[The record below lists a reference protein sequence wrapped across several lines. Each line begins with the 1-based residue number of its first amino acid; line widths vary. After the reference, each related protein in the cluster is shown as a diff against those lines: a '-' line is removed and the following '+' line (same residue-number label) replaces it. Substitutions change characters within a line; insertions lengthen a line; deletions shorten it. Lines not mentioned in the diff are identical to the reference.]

1 MGNPEVGIWA
11 TNEAGK
17 GADVHVSPKQLPE
30 SSQLVVQKEDLQQ
43 RPLLQVDSRFVAE
56 EASVATPVVESMVG
70 ARYVVP
76 HCVEAEHREP
86 APLKAMHAAT
96 NVAGRPE

>member
-1 MGNPEVGIWA
+1 M
-11 TNEAGK
+11 
-17 GADVHVSPKQLPE
+17 SPMQSPFA
-30 SSQLVVQKEDLQQ
+30 SQLVVQKEDLQQ
-43 RPLLQVDSRFVAE
+43 RPPLQVDSMFVGSD
-56 EASVATPVVESMVG
+56 ASVIAPVVESMVG

>member
-1 MGNPEVGIWA
+1 M
-11 TNEAGK
+11 
-17 GADVHVSPKQLPE
+17 SPMQFPY

-43 RPLLQVDSRFVAE
+43 RPPLQADSMFVEVD
-56 EASVATPVVESMVG
+56 ASVIAPVVESMVG

-76 HCVEAEHREP
+76 HCVEAEHAEP